1 MTNLLHSLGYGIGA
15 GLMTILLAGAFY
27 RKLGIDPDRE
37 EDIRTLATV
46 TWIVGI
52 ITFLITL

>member
-1 MTNLLHSLGYGIGA
+1 MTNLLHSLGYGILA
-15 GLMTILLAGAFY
+15 GFITILLLSASY
-27 RKLGIDPDRE
+27 RRLGIDPDKK
-37 EDIRTLATV
+37 EDITTVANV